1 MSMYTLYLDPHDLNG
16 LYAVDSG
23 RTQVQLSESQKE
35 RLLKLIK
42 ANANPR
48 WVNGNGPFN
57 TIIYED
63 RGELNN
69 VLRTK
74 SGGSR
79 RRGVRKSSRKLSYK
93 RSYTRSY

>member
-1 MSMYTLYLDPHDLNG
+1 MSMYTLYLEPNDLNG
-16 LYAVDSG
+16 LYTVDSG
-23 RTQVQLSESQKE
+23 RTQVKLSESQKE

-42 ANANPR
+42 ANANPT
-48 WVNGNGPFN
+48 WVKGVGISN

-63 RGELNN
+63 SGELNN
-69 VLRTK
+69 VLSTK

>member
-1 MSMYTLYLDPHDLNG
+1 MSMYTLYLEPNALNG
-16 LYAVDSG
+16 LYSVDIG
-23 RTQVQLSESQKE
+23 RTQVQLTESQKE

-42 ANANPR
+42 ENENPR
-48 WVNGNGPFN
+48 WVNGVGPSN
-57 TIIYED
+57 TIIYQD

-93 RSYTRSY
+93 RSYKR

>member
-1 MSMYTLYLDPHDLNG
+1 MSMYTLYLEPNELNG
-16 LYAVDSG
+16 LYLVDCV
-23 RTQVQLSESQKE
+23 RTQFQLSESQKE

-48 WVNGNGPFN
+48 WVKGVGISN

-79 RRGVRKSSRKLSYK
+79 RRGVRKSSRKL
-93 RSYTRSY
+93 